1 MDHLKWSL
9 YKTFSV
15 DKRPSKAKTA
25 RLADVPWR
33 QIMVC
38 LPLYAK
44 GLMWFAMSYTIYTV
58 TTISPLYLK
67 RVHGLNSAQVHSNDQ
82 LT

>member
-1 MDHLKWSL
+1 M
-9 YKTFSV
+9 

-58 TTISPLYLK
+58 TTVSPLYLK
-67 RVHGLNSAQVHSNDQ
+67 RVHGLNSAQVQIVIHSHK
-82 LT
+82 